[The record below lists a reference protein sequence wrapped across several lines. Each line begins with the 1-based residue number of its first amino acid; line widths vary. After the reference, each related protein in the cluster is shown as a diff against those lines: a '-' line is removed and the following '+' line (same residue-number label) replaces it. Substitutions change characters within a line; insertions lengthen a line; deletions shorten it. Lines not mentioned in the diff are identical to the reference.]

1 MKLTKKHTIA
11 RSNYFICALYV
22 THISA
27 IIGIYLGYLQWFL
40 SKTWAILFFTFLI
53 LLDSL
58 PQKSSKTFLC
68 VLTIFFIGFLAEW
81 LGVKYGFFF
90 GDYSYGTNLGVKI
103 DNVPLI
109 IGINWVILSLAARGV
124 IQKIF
129 KLPTLK
135 IIIASLLM
143 VALDILLEPLAPKLG
158 YWSFDLMVAPP
169 SNYRGWFLLS
179 ILIQSILEFVNLRL
193 HFKTSLHI
201 FAIQFLFFWS
211 LYVLF
216 NPLVDL
222 SIGK

>member
-1 MKLTKKHTIA
+1 MKFIKKHAIS
-11 RSNYFICALYV
+11 RSNYFIFALYV
-22 THISA
+22 IHISA
-27 IIGIYLGYLQWFL
+27 LTGMYLGYLQWFL
-40 SKTWAILFFTFLI
+40 SKTWAILFLTFLM

-58 PQKSSKTFLC
+58 PQKNSKSLLSI
-68 VLTIFFIGFLAEW
+68 LTIFFVGFLAEW

-90 GDYSYGTNLGVKI
+90 GDYSYGPNLGVKL

-129 KLPTLK
+129 KLPALK
-135 IIIASLLM
+135 IIISSLLM
-143 VALDILLEPLAPKLG
+143 VGLDILLEPLAPKLG

-169 SNYRGWFLLS
+169 SNYRGWLLLS
-179 ILIQSILEFVNLRL
+179 ILIQSLLEFVNLRI

-211 LYVLF
+211 LHILF
-216 NPLVDL
+216 
-222 SIGK
+222 